1 MFLKM
6 PVKPKLSK
14 KEFFLF
20 KKNQNSQHSA
30 ATSLK
35 SGFSEFLEPQ
45 HFAFSFII
53 CLLRA
58 TSDCLADHNSPC
70 GFTSIKDR
78 HITVDVFV
86 CSFFYSGGY

>member
-6 PVKPKLSK
+6 PVKSK
-14 KEFFLF
+14 KTSLSF
-20 KKNQNSQHSA
+20 KNNQNSQHSA

-58 TSDCLADHNSPC
+58 SDCLADHNSSC

-78 HITVDVFV
+78 HNTIDVSV
-86 CSFFYSGGY
+86 CSFFYSE